1 MQNYGFKM
9 KFLLDANISPET
21 SQFLLKLDHDAK
33 DLISDNLY
41 YLTDEE
47 VYNLALRERRIIITF
62 DLDFGEIYHFSKNK
76 IGVIILRLEDQTVE
90 SVNKVLEK
98 FLQTK
103 DAQRVKEENLLVV
116 LTEKLVRFYR

>member
-1 MQNYGFKM
+1 M
-9 KFLLDANISPET
+9 
-21 SQFLLKLDHDAK
+21 
-33 DLISDNLY
+33 
-41 YLTDEE
+41 TDEE

-103 DAQRVKEENLLVV
+103 DVKRGKEENLLVV
-116 LTEKLVRFYR
+116 LTEHFVRFYK